1 MRRLFPSFAILAALA
16 LSAVPAA
23 AQYASS
29 RSMFRNLYVG
39 AGPSYATGDN
49 ADALNT
55 GFNLTFGWRQGISQ
69 SPMSVRTELSWFRFG
84 TESGNADADDFAFMV
99 NLQVGST
106 SSEKKIRPY
115 LIGGVGIHYIDIE
128 SGNFSS
134 YSSEFGMNGG
144 GGLEIGAGQIAL
156 FGEARYH
163 WIASNP
169 DFYMV
174 PITFGFR
181 FSQF

>member
-1 MRRLFPSFAILAALA
+1 MRRSFASLALLSALA
-16 LSAVPAA
+16 LSAAPAA
-23 AQYASS
+23 AQYS
-29 RSMFRNLYVG
+29 RSPFRNLYVG
-39 AGPSYATGDN
+39 AGPSFATGDA

-55 GFNLTFGWRQGISQ
+55 GFNLTFGWRQGITN
-69 SPMSVRTELSWFRFG
+69 SPLSVRTELSWYRFG
-84 TESGNADADDFAFMV
+84 AKDIDADADDFAFNV
-99 NLQVGST
+99 NLQAGST
-106 SSEKKIRPY
+106 NREAKIRPY
-115 LIGGVGIHYIDIE
+115 IIGGVGIHYIDIE
-128 SGNFSS
+128 SGAFSK

-156 FGEARYH
+156 FAEARYH

-174 PITFGFR
+174 PVTFGFR

>member
-84 TESGNADADDFAFMV
+84 TTSGNADADDFAFNV

-106 SSEKKIRPY
+106 SHEAKIRPY

-174 PITFGFR
+174 PVTFGFR

>member
-1 MRRLFPSFAILAALA
+1 MRRLFPSLALVSALA
-16 LSAVPAA
+16 LSASPAA
-23 AQYASS
+23 AQYSAS

-39 AGPSYATGDN
+39 AGPSYATGDD
-49 ADALNT
+49 ADGLNT
-55 GFNLTFGWRQGISQ
+55 GFNLTFGWRQGISN
-69 SPMSVRTELSWFRFG
+69 SPMSVRTELGWYRFG
-84 TESGNADADDFAFMV
+84 AKNVDADADDFAFNV

-106 SSEKKIRPY
+106 LGEKKIRPY

-128 SGNFSS
+128 SGSFSK

-174 PITFGFR
+174 PVTFGFR

>member
-1 MRRLFPSFAILAALA
+1 MRRSFASFALLSALA
-16 LSAVPAA
+16 LSAAPAA
-23 AQYASS
+23 AQYS
-29 RSMFRNLYVG
+29 RSPFRNLYVG
-39 AGPSYATGDN
+39 AGPSFATGDA

-55 GFNLTFGWRQGISQ
+55 GFNLTFGWRQGISN
-69 SPMSVRTELSWFRFG
+69 SPMSVRTELSWYRFG
-84 TESGNADADDFAFMV
+84 AKSVDADADDFAFNV

-106 SSEKKIRPY
+106 SGEKKIRPY

-128 SGNFSS
+128 SGAFSS

-174 PITFGFR
+174 PVTFGFR